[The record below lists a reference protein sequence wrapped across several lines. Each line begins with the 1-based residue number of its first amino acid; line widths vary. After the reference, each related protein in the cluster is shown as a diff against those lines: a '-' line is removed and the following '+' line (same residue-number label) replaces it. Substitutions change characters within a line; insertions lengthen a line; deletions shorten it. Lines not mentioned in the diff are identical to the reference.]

1 MAAQVQVATL
11 KRGES
16 AFKTCAVSGLVT
28 GVAAGDA
35 TNGHIWAFR
44 FSPAVAGSP
53 TNPLPKFAQI
63 TRLRARAF
71 TVAGY
76 TAAQEVGIDLSIL
89 RAYTVA
95 HSGGT
100 ALTLTGNNGRKATY
114 QNVAG
119 PGSLVQPCGSTIRVA
134 TTAQLTAG
142 THTFDAQPILSGAFS
157 ELAAAATT
165 PKGAYELYLSTED
178 LDKYPISLA
187 TGEGLCIRNTVAQ
200 GAGGTMRLTVEI
212 DWLELARIA

>member
-1 MAAQVQVATL
+1 MPAQVQVATV
-11 KRGES
+11 KRGEG
-16 AFKTCAVSGLVT
+16 AYKTCAVSGLIT
-28 GVAAGDA
+28 GVAGGDA
-35 TNGHIWAFR
+35 TNGHLWAFR

-53 TNPLPKFAQI
+53 VGPLPKYAQI

-71 TVAGY
+71 TISGY

-89 RAYTVA
+89 RGYSVA
-95 HSGGT
+95 HTGGT

-114 QNVAG
+114 QNVI
-119 PGSLVQPCGSTIRVA
+119 PLVQPCGSTIRVA

-142 THTFDAQPILSGAFS
+142 THVFDAQPILEGVFS
-157 ELAAAATT
+157 ELAAGATVS
-165 PKGAYELYLSTED
+165 KGAYDVFLSTED

-187 TGEGLCIRNTVAQ
+187 TGEGLCIRNTIAQ
-200 GAGGTMRLTVEI
+200 GAGGTMRLSVEL